1 MALKSTVYKAELEI
15 VDMDRG
21 YYRTHQLTLACHP
34 SESEE
39 RMMLRLLAFA
49 LDADDRLE
57 FPNLSDTEEPDLRR
71 LGLSGELELWIDIGH
86 PEEKRLARACSRSA
100 AVKVY
105 TYSNSPELWW
115 KPIAPRLSKYGNLS
129 VRSVSPASSK
139 ALASM
144 AGRKMSLQCSIQ
156 EGAVWFRDDRGGE
169 AEVELRAP

>member
-15 VDMDRG
+15 VDMDRD
-21 YYRTHQLTLACHP
+21 YYQTHQLTLACHP

-39 RMMLRLLAFA
+39 RMMLRILAFA
-49 LDADDRLE
+49 LDSGDRLE

-86 PEEKRLARACSRSA
+86 PEEKRLARACGRCA
-100 AVKVY
+100 AVRVY

-115 KPIAPRLSKYGNLS
+115 APIAPRLSKFKNLS
-129 VRSVSPASSK
+129 VRAVSPASSK
-139 ALASM
+139 ALAAM

-156 EGAVWFRDDRGGE
+156 EGAVWFRDDGGRE
-169 AEVELRAP
+169 AEVELRDL